1 VLRAFFDESGTHA
14 GSPVTVVC
22 GFIGSR
28 NQWRAVG
35 RKWRAAMGN
44 RVFHYTEMRVEGELL
59 DRLSTIL
66 CDSGLEVVSGAFTGN
81 WDRAIHSGA
90 PDWPTRFP
98 SCYHM
103 VFEMCSQQMERYSA
117 ENWNNEPT
125 AVMFSR
131 QDEYAKRAEEAWRTY
146 KGNGL
151 WDHLASF
158 AYGDP
163 KQFAELQTADMIAH
177 ETFQCLREGLEGG
190 WAWNKWPL
198 VKNLLERDRPMHGGH
213 QTEEQ
218 FVKMLLEQDRNGR
231 RYLKTV
237 EKPKKG

>member
-1 VLRAFFDESGTHA
+1 M
-14 GSPVTVVC
+14 
-22 GFIGSR
+22 
-28 NQWRAVG
+28 NQLNALS
-35 RKWRAAMGN
+35 N
-44 RVFHYTEMRVEGELL
+44 RV
-59 DRLSTIL
+59 
-66 CDSGLEVVSGAFTGN
+66 
-81 WDRAIHSGA
+81 
-90 PDWPTRFP
+90 
-98 SCYHM
+98 
-103 VFEMCSQQMERYSA
+103 
-117 ENWNNEPT
+117 
-125 AVMFSR
+125 
-131 QDEYAKRAEEAWRTY
+131 EYYGRTY